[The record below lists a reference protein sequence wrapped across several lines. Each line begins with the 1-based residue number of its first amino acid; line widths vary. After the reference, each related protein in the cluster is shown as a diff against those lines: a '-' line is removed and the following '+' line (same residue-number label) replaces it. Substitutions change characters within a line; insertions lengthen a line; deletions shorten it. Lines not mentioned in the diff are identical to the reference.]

1 MSGVDLLISVIVE
14 LLKEC
19 DDVELLELI
28 KSMLIL
34 AES

>member
-1 MSGVDLLISVIVE
+1 MSSIDLLISSIIE

-34 AES
+34 TES